1 MSVKIRLRR
10 MGGKKKPFY
19 RFVAIDSRMARDGR
33 FVDMVGYYDPMTN
46 PPKIHVDEPALFK
59 WLDRGATPSV
69 NVASL
74 LRRVGALQ
82 KWELAKAGLKGEEL
96 DTRVEAIKARR
107 VERNERIQAKKV
119 EAKTAKGA
127 AKGEAEKHKT
137 GAGDAAAS
145 EGAKSDTPPAES

>member
-1 MSVKIRLRR
+1 

-19 RFVAIDSRMARDGR
+19 RFVTIDSRMARNGR
-33 FVDMVGYYDPMTN
+33 FVEMVGYYDPMTN
-46 PPKIHVDEPALFK
+46 PPKIHVDETALFK
-59 WLDRGATPSV
+59 WLDRGATPSI

-96 DTRVEAIKARR
+96 DTRVEAIKTRR
-107 VERNERIQAKKV
+107 VERNQRKQAKKI

-127 AKGEAEKHKT
+127 AKG
-137 GAGDAAAS
+137 GAA
-145 EGAKSDTPPAES
+145 EGAKSEASPAE